1 MRESIVLV
9 RKDHHT
15 QCDQGQPRKGE
26 LVHIQLAE
34 GGNRQRNPI
43 APVPVPKAPGFI
55 LVQRQKTRETQH
67 RFCGLTVREI
77 IPQLYKSSTAGP
89 MLCLSVAHL
98 HRLKDSQGGPLIE
111 GEHWFPGPTANSPI
125 RWDVPAI
132 LELLRKRGQLRRQ
145 ADQTLVEAGIPA
157 SKLRE
162 VGHRKP
168 QAAGRK
174 A

>member
-1 MRESIVLV
+1 MPERL
-9 RKDHHT
+9 
-15 QCDQGQPRKGE
+15 Q
-26 LVHIQLAE
+26 QL
-34 GGNRQRNPI
+34 
-43 APVPVPKAPGFI
+43 F
-55 LVQRQKTRETQH
+55 KT
-67 RFCGLTVREI
+67 
-77 IPQLYKSSTAGP
+77 SAADP
-89 MLCLSVAHL
+89 MLCFSPGHL
-98 HRLKDSQGGPLIE
+98 HRLKDTQDGPLIE
-111 GEHWFPGPTANSPI
+111 GEHWFPGPTGNSPI

-168 QAAGRK
+168 QAAERK

>member
-1 MRESIVLV
+1 MAHNIR
-9 RKDHHT
+9 
-15 QCDQGQPRKGE
+15 
-26 LVHIQLAE
+26 
-34 GGNRQRNPI
+34 
-43 APVPVPKAPGFI
+43 
-55 LVQRQKTRETQH
+55 
-67 RFCGLTVREI
+67 
-77 IPQLYKSSTAGP
+77 QLYKSASAGP

-132 LELLRKRGQLRRQ
+132 LELLRKRGQLHRQ
-145 ADQTLVEAGIPA
+145 ADHALMEGGV
-157 SKLRE
+157 SVSNLRE
-162 VGHRKP
+162 VGYRKP

>member
-1 MRESIVLV
+1 M
-9 RKDHHT
+9 
-15 QCDQGQPRKGE
+15 
-26 LVHIQLAE
+26 
-34 GGNRQRNPI
+34 
-43 APVPVPKAPGFI
+43 
-55 LVQRQKTRETQH
+55 
-67 RFCGLTVREI
+67 REI

>member
-1 MRESIVLV
+1 M
-9 RKDHHT
+9 
-15 QCDQGQPRKGE
+15 
-26 LVHIQLAE
+26 
-34 GGNRQRNPI
+34 
-43 APVPVPKAPGFI
+43 
-55 LVQRQKTRETQH
+55 
-67 RFCGLTVREI
+67 REI
-77 IPQLYKSSTAGP
+77 ISQLYKSSTAGP

-125 RWDVPAI
+125 RWDFPAI

-168 QAAGRK
+168 QTAGEK